1 MPHICTLTHYGL
13 YLRPREKKKATARA
27 AFPCNSIVGQ
37 GNLCYVQLTEN
48 GRLRNDQWLGNVPAA
63 LEERTS
69 RHGIINTVY
78 GGEHSIAHPVAREV
92 SIPQDEV
99 R

>member
-1 MPHICTLTHYGL
+1 MPHICTLTHSGL
-13 YLRPREKKKATARA
+13 YLCPGEKKKATARA
-27 AFPCNSIVGQ
+27 AFGSSSTVGQ

-48 GRLRNDQWLGNVPAA
+48 GSLRNDQWLENLQAA

-78 GGEHSIAHPVAREV
+78 GGEHSIVHLWPGKYQSLKMR
-92 SIPQDEV
+92 
-99 R
+99 